1 MADKTP
7 APSSEIA
14 IVEAYGNGRFR
25 IGGVVHAGSVVVRS
39 AGVEPWPVAQAADIT
54 VESLHAVFAAE
65 PRVELLLIGCGSRQA
80 LLPAALRARLR
91 EAGIA
96 LETMDTG
103 AACRTYNVLVAEGRR
118 VAAALIAV
126 A

>member
-7 APSSEIA
+7 APSPEIGF
-14 IVEAYGNGRFR
+14 VQAYGNGRFR
-25 IGGVVHAGSVVVRS
+25 IGGVVHAGSVVVLS
-39 AGVEPWPVAQAADIT
+39 AGVEPWPVEQAADIT
-54 VESLHAVFAAE
+54 VESLQAVLAAE
-65 PRVELLLIGCGSRQA
+65 PRVELLLIGCGTRQV
-80 LLPAALRARLR
+80 LLPAALRASLR
-91 EAGIA
+91 EAGIV

-103 AACRTYNVLVAEGRR
+103 AACRTYNLLAAEGRR